1 MFFSSFLNLSN
12 KTIKN
17 ISLGFCFFFI
27 IGAYTLLR
35 ELKDAVFIITVGT
48 QYLPDVKMISIF
60 VMIPMVLFYTWFS
73 ERVSRQTLL
82 ACYALVFSCG
92 AFIISCFLKDPII
105 GITNVIPHKTR
116 LFGWFT
122 YLFLE
127 GCSPFLVSL
136 NWSFLNSISN
146 PGDVKNNY
154 IIMAAMGKIGS
165 FIFALTAWFSLS
177 RYFAFFNNF
186 SDIDIYVNLF
196 RLTSCALFLIPFIL
210 FYLFLKLPPTEFQG
224 YTDINNFQEKSQSI
238 DKKTIT
244 FGSGFALLFK
254 NAYVFSIVGMIFCW
268 EVINVIFNNLRLA
281 IAYEGSQTIGDLS
294 LFLFKSTVTTSLIS
308 LFFVI
313 IGTNSV
319 IRFLGER
326 KALLFIPLV
335 TGIIMISFLLHP
347 TPFMVIFAYTFIRA
361 INLSL
366 TTPIRESLYIPTSKE
381 IQFKTKSWIDS
392 FGQKFSKGCG
402 SLYNKIIQF
411 LPLSTAYYTQI
422 GFFVLIVALW
432 TYIATFLGKKWE
444 KAVKEKKI
452 IK

>member
-27 IGAYTLLR
+27 IGAYTLLK

-48 QYLPDVKMISIF
+48 QYLPDVKLISIF

-82 ACYALVFSCG
+82 ACYALLFSLG

-105 GITNVIPHKTR
+105 GITNVIPNKTR

-146 PGDVKNNY
+146 PSDVKNNY

-165 FIFALTAWFSLS
+165 FIFALTAWFLLS
-177 RYFAFFNNF
+177 RYFTIFNNF
-186 SDIDIYVNLF
+186 SDIEIYVSLF
-196 RLTSCALFLIPFIL
+196 RFSSCALFLIPFIL
-210 FYLFLKLPPTEFQG
+210 FYLFLKLPHTEFQG
-224 YTDINNFQEKSQSI
+224 YTDINNSQEENHNI
-238 DKKTIT
+238 NKKTTT

-254 NAYVFSIVGMIFCW
+254 NAYVLSIVGMIFCW

-281 IAYEGSQTIGDLS
+281 IAYEGSQTIGELS

-319 IRFLGER
+319 IRFFGER
-326 KALLFIPLV
+326 KALLCIPLV
-335 TGIIMISFLLHP
+335 TGSIMISFLLHP
-347 TPFMVIFAYTFIRA
+347 TPSMVIFAYTFIRA

-366 TTPIRESLYIPTSKE
+366 TSPIRESLYIPTSKE

-411 LPLSTAYYTQI
+411 LPQSTAYYTQI

>member
-116 LFGWFT
+116 LFGWLT

-186 SDIDIYVNLF
+186 SDIDIYVSLF
-196 RLTSCALFLIPFIL
+196 RLSSCALFLIPFIL
-210 FYLFLKLPPTEFQG
+210 FYLFLKLPLTEFQG
-224 YTDINNFQEKSQSI
+224 YTDINNFQEESQSI

-281 IAYEGSQTIGDLS
+281 IAYEGSQTIGELS

-347 TPFMVIFAYTFIRA
+347 TPTMVIFAYTFIRA

-366 TTPIRESLYIPTSKE
+366 TTPIREALYIPTSKE